1 MWKVDG
7 TLAYENEAKQL
18 DIANIPVKQQL
29 DISTRFY
36 FNDKFKSKHYSID
49 LIFSSNMAYFDT

>member
-1 MWKVDG
+1 MRKVDD

-29 DISTRFY
+29 GISTQFY
-36 FNDKFKSKHYSID
+36 LNDKFKSKHYSID
-49 LIFSSNMAYFDT
+49 LIFSSNMAYLDT

>member
-1 MWKVDG
+1 MWKVDD

-29 DISTRFY
+29 DISTQFY

>member
-1 MWKVDG
+1 MWKVDDA
-7 TLAYENEAKQL
+7 LAYENEAKQW

-29 DISTRFY
+29 DISTQFY

-49 LIFSSNMAYFDT
+49 FIFSSNMAYFDT

>member
-1 MWKVDG
+1 MRKVDD

-29 DISTRFY
+29 GISTQFY
-36 FNDKFKSKHYSID
+36 FNDKFKIKHYSID
-49 LIFSSNMAYFDT
+49 LIFSSNIACFDT